1 MSISEVML
9 DRWILENIDD
19 AQPAWD
25 IVEDFDKVNKNWR
38 QSASDELSPE
48 ALDLLWMKLD
58 SKARVLGSVGVITAY
73 FVILHVNVIA
83 GVMINCVADL
93 ISIPYFIRT
102 KSWDVVIM
110 VVFLFM
116 ISMSRLTT
124 SWTVHWTNTG
134 HPNALYYIHQQGT
147 HHMTT
152 TVVKHSFYKIEID
165 TVDAPQQP
173 IIYFR
178 KEGKCTT
185 AKGMD
190 RQHNRMVSETIEQWR
205 PFSQQIRRYTVSRV
219 PADVVV
225 GGEIR
230 NA

>member
-1 MSISEVML
+1 
-9 DRWILENIDD
+9 
-19 AQPAWD
+19 
-25 IVEDFDKVNKNWR
+25 
-38 QSASDELSPE
+38 
-48 ALDLLWMKLD
+48 
-58 SKARVLGSVGVITAY
+58 
-73 FVILHVNVIA
+73 
-83 GVMINCVADL
+83 
-93 ISIPYFIRT
+93 
-102 KSWDVVIM
+102 
-110 VVFLFM
+110 
-116 ISMSRLTT
+116 
-124 SWTVHWTNTG
+124 
-134 HPNALYYIHQQGT
+134 
-147 HHMTT
+147 MTT
-152 TVVKHSFYKIEID
+152 TVVKHSFYKIAID

-230 NA
+230 KA